1 MKKILLMAITL
12 CISCIVFAQEGGVQ
26 IQMVE
31 RIPMGDGTWIYRY
44 ALGDKKHLEGE
55 CRLAVNER
63 EYIVASFKNGLP
75 EGKWETFRYDKLY
88 ERRNYKNG
96 KLDGNVT
103 TYSSDGKTV
112 RKESN
117 LSSGKRDGRYTS
129 YYTNGQLEKEQEFK
143 EGKEHGYLRTYD
155 LEGNIKWD
163 CYYEEGKMEGQQTQ
177 LISSNQGNYVKMSN
191 YKKGALVGDYSEYYE
206 KGGLKEKGQ
215 YDENSKKTG
224 MWVRRLKLGR
234 RIDETEYINGE
245 RNGKRMTF
253 FDDDSGPDKIEIYK
267 DDKLNGVTIEYSHKT
282 KKLEKET
289 TYVDGRRE
297 GPFKI
302 YHVDGKTLESDG
314 IYTGGNETYKKTY
327 YPNGKLKLVQEG
339 KGFDYKVTEQYD
351 ETGKRTK

>member
-12 CISCIVFAQEGGVQ
+12 CIACTVFAQEGGVQ

-31 RIPMGDGTWIYRY
+31 RIPMGDGTWVYRY

-55 CRLAVNER
+55 CRLVVNER
-63 EYIVASFKNGLP
+63 EYIVADFKNGLP
-75 EGKWETFRYDKLY
+75 EGKWETFRYNKLY
-88 ERRNYKNG
+88 ERRNYKKG

-103 TYSSDGKTV
+103 TYASDGKTV
-112 RKESN
+112 AKESTS
-117 LSSGKRDGRYTS
+117 SSGKRNGRYAT

-163 CYYEEGKMEGQQTQ
+163 CYYQEGKMEGQQTQ
-177 LISSNQGNYVKMSN
+177 LISSNQGNYVKISN
-191 YKKGALVGDYSEYYE
+191 YKNGNLVGDYSEYYE

-215 YDENSKKTG
+215 YDEKSKKTG

-234 RIDETEYINGE
+234 RIDETEYKNGE

-267 DDKLNGVTIEYSHKT
+267 DNKLNGVTIEYSNKT
-282 KKLEKET
+282 KKLESET

-297 GPFKI
+297 GPFKR
-302 YHVDGKTLESDG
+302 YHEDGKTIKSEG
-314 IYTGGNETYKKTY
+314 TYTGGNVSYEKTY
-327 YPNGKLKLVQEG
+327 YPNGKLKMVE
-339 KGFDYKVTEQYD
+339 DKVDGRLKIVEQYD
-351 ETGKRTK
+351 EIGTKK